1 MKRIRS
7 HKTFGISMH
16 HATFRRS
23 ALSAAIALLAAS
35 QAHAQAAAAA
45 SPAASAA
52 AEQVVV
58 ITASADASAGGLK
71 APYAGGQV
79 ARGGRVGL
87 LGSQDVMDTPFTITN
102 YTSKLIQDQQ
112 AISLA
117 DVLQND
123 PAVRVTRGFGNFQQ
137 AYMVRGLVVYSD
149 DISYN
154 GLYGLLP
161 RQYLA
166 AELVERVEVLR
177 GASAFL
183 NGAAPG
189 GSGLGG
195 AVNVMPK
202 RAANAPQ
209 AEFTLGIDGGQ
220 VSETLD
226 IGRRFGAQKNLGLRA
241 NIVHRDGDTA
251 VKGENNKLDA
261 ALLGADLHLGGLRV
275 SADLGSQDH
284 LIQGATPNINVFGA
298 VPVAPRADKQIA
310 QPWSYSHERDT
321 FGTLRAEVDL
331 LPSLTAWAAG
341 GFREGHEDNQLEA
354 VTINGATAAQT
365 LYGAA
370 NSRKDSIKTGEL
382 GVRGTF
388 ATGLVKHTLVASVG
402 AYQAVSKNAFAFSNF
417 GGVPAGTL
425 YDTTAIAI
433 PDETYY
439 TGGSNLAHPLTT
451 LRVLTSSEALAD
463 TMAFADGSVLL
474 TLGARRQQIESTSFD
489 YGTGAQSTPAS
500 KAARVTPVTG
510 LVFKLNKQVS
520 LFGTYIEG
528 LVAGDVVPETWFDSA
543 FASHQYAN
551 RGESFKPYQTRQGE
565 IGIKV
570 DTGSYG
576 GTVSVFRSSKPSY
589 GLIANADNPDAS
601 VFGLISKQTNRGA
614 ELSVY
619 GEAMPGVRVLGGAS
633 FLDARLAGRDVIG
646 SPRSQYNLG
655 LDFDVPSVLGL
666 ALDVRGVHTAKQF
679 ADSGN
684 TLVVP
689 AWTRFDV
696 GARYTIDVGA
706 HAVTLRGGVNNVTN
720 RNYWGSAGGYPGQ
733 GYLTV
738 GAPRTFVFSGTFSY

>member
-1 MKRIRS
+1 MA
-7 HKTFGISMH
+7 HV
-16 HATFRRS
+16 TFRLS
-23 ALSAAIALLAAS
+23 ALSTAVVLLAAS
-35 QAHAQAAAAA
+35 QAHAQAAAGPAA
-45 SPAASAA
+45 AASATDTQ
-52 AEQVVV
+52 EVV
-58 ITASADASAGGLK
+58 IHASADASAGGLK

-87 LGSQDVMDTPFTITN
+87 LGSQDVMDTPITITN

-209 AEFTLGIDGGQ
+209 AETTVGVDGGKL
-220 VSETLD
+220 SEAID
-226 IGRRFGAQKNLGLRA
+226 VGRRFGAQREFGLRG
-241 NIVHRDGDTA
+241 NVVHSEGDSS
-251 VKGENNKLDA
+251 VKGERDKLDA
-261 ALLGADLHLGGLRV
+261 ALLGADWRV
-275 SADLGSQDH
+275 GNVRLSADVGTQDNR
-284 LIQGATPNINVFGA
+284 IKAATPNITVFGK
-298 VPVAPRADKQIA
+298 VPFAPEADKQLA

-331 LPSLTAWAAG
+331 LPNLTAWGAA

-354 VTINGATAAQT
+354 VTVDGNSGAQT

-370 NSRKDSIKTGEL
+370 NSRKDSIKTGEVGL
-382 GVRGTF
+382 RGTF
-388 ATGLVKHTLVASVG
+388 ATGPIRHTVVGSFG

-417 GGVPAGTL
+417 AGVPAGTL
-425 YDTTAIAI
+425 YDTTFIGV

-439 TGGSNLAHPLTT
+439 TGGSKLDDPLTT
-451 LRVLTSSEALAD
+451 LRVVTRSEALAD
-463 TMAFADGSVLL
+463 TLAFAGDRVLL

-489 YGTGAQSTPAS
+489 YGTGAVTTPAS
-500 KAARVTPVTG
+500 KDARITPIAG
-510 LVFKLNKQVS
+510 LVFKVNKQVS
-520 LFGTYIEG
+520 LYGTYIEG
-528 LVAGDVVPETWFDSA
+528 LVAGDVAPLTYFDSS
-543 FASHQYAN
+543 FAVHPVTNAGQA
-551 RGESFKPYQTRQGE
+551 FKPYQTRQGE
-565 IGIKV
+565 IGVKV

-576 GTVSVFRSSKPSY
+576 GT
-589 GLIANADNPDAS
+589 AS
-601 VFGLISKQTNRGA
+601 VFQSRKQNFGLVGATFEEIDTQRNRGA
-614 ELSVY
+614 ELTVY
-619 GEAMPGVRVLGGAS
+619 GEALPGVRVLGGAS
-633 FLDARLAGRDVIG
+633 FLDATLSGKQVIG
-646 SPRSQYNLG
+646 SPKSQFNLG
-655 LDFDVPSVLGL
+655 FDFDVPSVQGL
-666 ALDVRGVHTAKQF
+666 ALNVRAVHTARQY
-679 ADSGN
+679 ADAAN

-689 AWTRFDV
+689 AWNRYDIGGRYAMDV
-696 GARYTIDVGA
+696 GS
-706 HAVTLRGGVNNVTN
+706 HEVTLRAGVNNVTN
-720 RNYWGSAGGYPGQ
+720 RNYWASAGGYPGQ

-738 GAPRTFVFSGTFSY
+738 GSPRTFVFSGTFAY

>member
-1 MKRIRS
+1 MPYR
-7 HKTFGISMH
+7 
-16 HATFRRS
+16 TFRRS
-23 ALSAAIALLAAS
+23 GLSAAIALLAAT
-35 QAHAQAAAAA
+35 QAQAQAQGQAAAAPA
-45 SPAASAA
+45 AAASAT

-58 ITASADASAGGLK
+58 ISASADASASGLK

-102 YTSKLIQDQQ
+102 YTAKLIQDQQ

-195 AVNVMPK
+195 AVNVSPK
-202 RAANAPQ
+202 RATNAPLT
-209 AEFTLGIDGGQ
+209 EFTLGVDGGQ
-220 VSETLD
+220 VSEAID
-226 IGRRFGAQKNLGLRA
+226 IGRRFGARKNMGLRA
-241 NIVHRDGDTA
+241 NVVHREGDTA

-261 ALLGADLHLGGLRV
+261 ALLGADFHLGGLRV

-284 LIQGATPNINVFGA
+284 LLRGATPNINVFGA

-321 FGTLRAEVDL
+321 FGTLRAEFDVM
-331 LPSLTAWAAG
+331 PKLTAWAAG
-341 GFREGHEDNQLEA
+341 GFRDGHEDNQLEG
-354 VTINGATAAQT
+354 VSVDGATAAQS
-365 LYGAA
+365 LYAAA
-370 NSRKDSIKTGEL
+370 NSRRDAIKTGEL
-382 GVRGTF
+382 GLRGTF
-388 ATGLVKHTLVASVG
+388 STGPVRHTVVASVG

-417 GGVPAGTL
+417 GGSAAGTL
-425 YDTTAIAI
+425 YDTTFIAI
-433 PDETYY
+433 PDESYY
-439 TGGSNLAHPLTT
+439 TGGSTLAHPLTT

-463 TMAFADGSVLL
+463 TLAFANDSVLL

-489 YGTGAQSTPAS
+489 YGTGAVGTPAS
-500 KAARVTPVTG
+500 KDARVTPVAG
-510 LVFKLNKQVS
+510 IVFKLDRQVS
-520 LFGTYIEG
+520 LYAAYVEG
-528 LVAGDVVPETWFDSA
+528 LVAGDVAPDTWSDDHFV
-543 FASHQYAN
+543 SHKYAN
-551 RGESFKPYQTRQGE
+551 RGQSFKPYQTRQGE
-565 IGIKV
+565 IGVKV

-576 GTVSVFRSSKPSY
+576 GTLSVFTSSKPNY
-589 GLIANADNPDAS
+589 GLLANTDDPDAS
-601 VFGLISKQTNRGA
+601 LFGLVSKHSNRGA

-619 GEAMPGVRVLGGAS
+619 GEPMQGVRVLGGAS
-633 FLDARLAGRDVIG
+633 LLDARLAGKDVIG
-646 SPRSQYNLG
+646 SPRSQVNLG
-655 LDFDVPSVLGL
+655 LDFDVPSVMGL
-666 ALDVRGVHTAKQF
+666 ALNVRGVHTASQF
-679 ADSGN
+679 ADSAN

-689 AWTRFDV
+689 AWTRLDI
-696 GARYTIDVGA
+696 GARYAFDVSA
-706 HAVTLRGGVNNVTN
+706 HEITLRAGVNNLTD
-720 RNYWGSAGGYPGQ
+720 RKHWASAGGYPGQ
-733 GYLTV
+733 GYLTL
-738 GAPRTFVFSGTFSY
+738 GAPRTFVFSGTFAF